1 MPSEAT
7 SQNEHPST
15 LANDLASLAAERSSD
30 KRVELLRRIAEVYAT
45 HAEPPVATERYLF
58 NEVVSK
64 LVDKLCGP
72 DRTVA
77 SCTLARMKNL
87 PNGVVRT
94 LASDADI
101 AVAQPMIRDYKA
113 MPERILVDIA
123 RTGSQEHLRVIAARE
138 DVTPPVTDVVVERGD
153 TTVVGI
159 LAANNGARFSDAG
172 MRRLVGKARDDRRL
186 QALLIDRKDLSLKAV
201 EDLLPMIN
209 EELARRLCDNVADVS
224 NAAVKAYLAEWLADR
239 KKNAERTEAYI
250 VGLRNGDLNAA
261 DVFRGLFAQGRLCD
275 AATVLASVLSLD
287 RDYTFGVLAGSK
299 LQSAL
304 LLMRAA
310 SLSWPVAEAFL
321 KLREAKAAQYEYHTP
336 PTRAQYLSLDAGA
349 AQRVVRF
356 AKVRQVTG
364 AAN

>member
-1 MPSEAT
+1 MPWEAVPDK
-7 SQNEHPST
+7 ELLST
-15 LANDLASLAAERSSD
+15 LADDLARLAAERSSD

-58 NEVVSK
+58 NEVVSR

-72 DRTVA
+72 NRTVA
-77 SCTLARMKNL
+77 SCTLAGMKNL
-87 PNGVVRT
+87 PDGVVRT

-101 AVAQPMIRDYKA
+101 AVARPMIRDYKA

-123 RTGSQEHLRVIAARE
+123 RTGSQEHLRVIAARDE
-138 DVTPPVTDVVVERGD
+138 VTPPVTDVMVERGD
-153 TTVVGI
+153 STVVGI
-159 LAANNGARFSDAG
+159 LAANSGARFSDSG
-172 MRRLVGKARDDRRL
+172 MRRLVGKARDDHRL
-186 QALLIDRKDLSLKAV
+186 QALLVDRKDLSLTAV

-209 EELARRLCDNVADVS
+209 EELARRLCDNAARVN
-224 NAAVKAYLAEWLADR
+224 NAAVKIYLAEWLAER

-250 VGLRNGDLNAA
+250 VGLRNGDLNAG
-261 DVFRGLFAQGRLCD
+261 DVLRGLFAQGRLCD

-287 RDYTFGVLAGSK
+287 RDYTFGVLAGSN

-310 SLSWPVAEAFL
+310 TLSWPVAEAFL
-321 KLREAKAAQYEYHTP
+321 KLREAKAAQYEYRTP
-336 PTRAQYLSLDAGA
+336 PTRAQYLALDAGA

-356 AKVRQVTG
+356 AKVRQVT
-364 AAN
+364 AAAS